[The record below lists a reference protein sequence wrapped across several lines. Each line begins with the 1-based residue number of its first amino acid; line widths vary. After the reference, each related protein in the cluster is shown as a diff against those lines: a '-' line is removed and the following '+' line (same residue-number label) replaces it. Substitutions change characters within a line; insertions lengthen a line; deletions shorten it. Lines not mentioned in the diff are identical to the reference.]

1 MYRNFSIPTN
11 PSVIGSSNKAHK
23 RKGAS
28 RTAVLSILDDSNDQ
42 AYDYAVLVMGATGVG
57 KSTLC
62 NFFFGEDK
70 FHSAGGM
77 IRATST
83 CNSHCHSI
91 NDKNMMFIDSPG
103 FSDTITDN
111 KKRMEEMGKALLLA
125 RNGVHAVVICLNGA
139 ARFDEADAGL
149 INEFKKLEIDEPQ
162 SIWAYTFV
170 VFTHSKG
177 MGRTEEQRNEVVN
190 TWKSHPDCPPLLK
203 ELLDKIQN
211 RFMVIE
217 SLKEDESYY
226 AKKCDEFMR
235 YVEQIHVNN
244 NTTCYTHRL
253 FTWARDKYEEAVK
266 KQKEILDEQQDV
278 VTKQVGLLQ
287 KNADLIAQLEKEKA
301 EQVEK
306 MQTIQEELHKA
317 EIQLND
323 KEHTISEYEDKI
335 KAIQKNETLKI
346 QDSLYKLNQAK
357 EEAKASKEMVDKK
370 QNECSEK
377 TKEIQKIQEELE
389 KKQEDTNELQQL
401 LRDRQI
407 KGEAETLA
415 EALKLMI
422 QDMVEM
428 QEQLVA
434 KESKVTELTLKVG
447 KYSAFGIPIP
457 LSNRMIVT
465 GPRVKNKKPS
475 KQKEASPQ
483 LQQEEDSIQASIKN
497 EETSN

>member
-1 MYRNFSIPTN
+1 MCRNFSIPTN
-11 PSVIGSSNKAHK
+11 PLVISSSNKAYK
-23 RKGAS
+23 KKGAP
-28 RTAVLSILDDSNDQ
+28 RTAVLSILEDDNEQ
-42 AYDYAVLVMGATGVG
+42 TYDYAVLVIGATGVG

-62 NFFFGEDK
+62 NFFFGEEK

-91 NDKNMMFIDSPG
+91 SGKNTMFIDSPG

-162 SIWAYTFV
+162 SIWAYTLV
-170 VFTHSKG
+170 VFTHGQG
-177 MGRTEEQRNEVVN
+177 MGRTEAQRNEVVN
-190 TWKSHPDCPPLLK
+190 AWKSHPDCPPLLK
-203 ELLDKIQN
+203 ELLDKTQN
-211 RFMVIE
+211 RFMVTE
-217 SLKEDESYY
+217 SLKEDTSYY
-226 AKKCDEFMR
+226 TQKCDEFMR
-235 YVEQIHVNN
+235 YVEQIHANN

-253 FTWARDKYEEAVK
+253 FTWARDKYEEAAK
-266 KQKEILDEQQDV
+266 KQREMLDEQQDV

-301 EQVEK
+301 EQVDK

-317 EIQLND
+317 EVQLND
-323 KEHTISEYEDKI
+323 REHTISEYEEKI

-346 QDSLYKLNQAK
+346 QDSLHKLNQAK
-357 EEAKASKEMVDKK
+357 EEAKISKEMVDKK
-370 QNECSEK
+370 QNECTEK

-389 KKQEDTNELQQL
+389 KKQQGMNELHQL

-428 QEQLVA
+428 QERLVA

-465 GPRVKNKKPS
+465 GPRANNKKTS
-475 KQKEASPQ
+475 KQKEDTPQ
-483 LQQEEDSIQASIKN
+483 LQQEDSFQVSIKN
-497 EETSN
+497 DETEN

>member
-1 MYRNFSIPTN
+1 M
-11 PSVIGSSNKAHK
+11 
-23 RKGAS
+23 
-28 RTAVLSILDDSNDQ
+28 
-42 AYDYAVLVMGATGVG
+42 
-57 KSTLC
+57 
-62 NFFFGEDK
+62 
-70 FHSAGGM
+70 
-77 IRATST
+77 
-83 CNSHCHSI
+83 
-91 NDKNMMFIDSPG
+91 
-103 FSDTITDN
+103 
-111 KKRMEEMGKALLLA
+111 
-125 RNGVHAVVICLNGA
+125 
-139 ARFDEADAGL
+139 
-149 INEFKKLEIDEPQ
+149 
-162 SIWAYTFV
+162 
-170 VFTHSKG
+170 
-177 MGRTEEQRNEVVN
+177 
-190 TWKSHPDCPPLLK
+190 
-203 ELLDKIQN
+203 
-211 RFMVIE
+211 
-217 SLKEDESYY
+217 
-226 AKKCDEFMR
+226 
-235 YVEQIHVNN
+235 
-244 NTTCYTHRL
+244 
-253 FTWARDKYEEAVK
+253 
-266 KQKEILDEQQDV
+266 DEQQDV

-317 EIQLND
+317 EVQLND
-323 KEHTISEYEDKI
+323 KEHTISEYEGKI

-346 QDSLYKLNQAK
+346 QDSLHKLNQAK

-389 KKQEDTNELQQL
+389 KKQEDMNELQQL

-483 LQQEEDSIQASIKN
+483 LQQEEDSIQASTKN